1 MLSRRPLPPAV
12 RHVIPAPHKMLKP
25 LSKNRPHS
33 RPRPE
38 NTFIDEPSFVGDPGM
53 LPTNSTAC
61 ALAANSG
68 AAIPRTGNSVPGT
81 GCVAGAWPARSVAH
95 RKPPGGAQRMQGGGQ
110 DRRTDER
117 RGQASRKER
126 RSGRTVEYE
135 CPVEGPALHR
145 SGLCEGRRCD
155 DAVAGGVEP
164 GPEGLT
170 RARFRQR
177 RRPLRSRV
185 VRRFGGAGHVVPI
198 ARHHRTLRM
207 RSMQMRSI
215 WIRSIWIRSIWIR
228 SIRIRSI
235 RIRSI
240 YWNIH
245 LYYGP
250 DGDQNSRANSA
261 PCKPNRRPHA
271 PTRSLRPAHNRVT
284 LDDPIRP
291 LPPRS
296 GTPACRGVVCAR
308 GEPPRAR
315 RSNAWGRSTDGAGRA
330 PEAR

>member
-1 MLSRRPLPPAV
+1 MNLPSSGIPGCCRPTRRRAPWRRTAARRSRGRA
-12 RHVIPAPHKMLKP
+12 
-25 LSKNRPHS
+25 
-33 RPRPE
+33 
-38 NTFIDEPSFVGDPGM
+38 
-53 LPTNSTAC
+53 TAC
-61 ALAANSG
+61 PEPG
-68 AAIPRTGNSVPGT
+68 ASPEHGRHGRSRTAS
-81 GCVAGAWPARSVAH
+81 R
-95 RKPPGGAQRMQGGGQ
+95 PGGAQRMQGGGQ

-135 CPVEGPALHR
+135 CSVEGPALHR

-207 RSMQMRSI
+207 RSMQMRSMQM
-215 WIRSIWIRSIWIR
+215 RSMQM
-228 SIRIRSI
+228 RSI

-240 YWNIH
+240 YWNIN

-308 GEPPRAR
+308 GEPHQSA
-315 RSNAWGRSTDGAGRA
+315 A
-330 PEAR
+330 